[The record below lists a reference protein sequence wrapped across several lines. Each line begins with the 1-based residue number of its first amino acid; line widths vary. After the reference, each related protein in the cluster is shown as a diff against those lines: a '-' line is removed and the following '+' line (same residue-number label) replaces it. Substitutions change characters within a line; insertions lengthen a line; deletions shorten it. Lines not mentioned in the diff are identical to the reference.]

1 MVAKDLVETLR
12 RIFRNRKSEGLI
24 VDTIGLASAYHGLV
38 RDRYTLAVS
47 APSLSGKTKFEKIQ
61 AITSLLFSD
70 LTFDERQFIDR
81 VRVYDSAEELDN
93 YRFNDFEEYPYDGYN
108 GIQRRL
114 PELYPVN

>member
-1 MVAKDLVETLR
+1 MATKDLVETLKKV
-12 RIFRNRKSEGLI
+12 FRDKKRDGLV

-38 RDRYTLAVS
+38 KDRYTLAVS
-47 APSLSGKTKFEKIQ
+47 APSLSGKTKLEKIQ

-70 LTFDERQFIDR
+70 LTLDQRQLIDR
-81 VRVYDSAEELDN
+81 VRVYDSVEELDN